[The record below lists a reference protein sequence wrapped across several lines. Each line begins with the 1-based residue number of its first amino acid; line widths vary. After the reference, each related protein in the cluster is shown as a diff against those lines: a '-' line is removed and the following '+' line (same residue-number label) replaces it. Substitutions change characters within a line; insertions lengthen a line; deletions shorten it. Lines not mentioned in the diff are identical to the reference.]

1 MSKFQKI
8 VFIAFIAVLALLVY
22 AEATKKPPLSW
33 FPSYSKLDKIPLGS
47 YVFHDLLSD
56 KMGDRL
62 VEVDRPPYEVLRDS
76 TLRGTYFF
84 LNNAINFDRIEV
96 EDLLK
101 WAHKGNNIFIA
112 ASSLPKKISD
122 TLLLET
128 GRDYLVSTIDSEPLL
143 NFTNKK
149 LKSAEAYRLKKEFPV
164 VYFEEIDTIHQ
175 TVLGVSQ
182 IYNDTLKVTKPNI
195 NFIEAPFGK
204 GKIFIHLQPQIFS
217 NFALLTDSN
226 KELSEKALSYIPKD
240 HTVIWDNYYK
250 TGKKIN
256 ASPLKAILTNRY
268 LKWAYYLVLIGIV
281 LYVLFEG
288 KRKQRSIPIINPL
301 KNKTFEYTQTIS
313 GMYLDKREHHKIA
326 LKQINL
332 FMEFVRTR
340 LRVPTEKVDSR
351 FVKAVAAR
359 SGNTPEDT
367 QAIFILIEKI
377 QHQNEQLTTQV
388 QLEELYKTISQFKQQ
403 TDGKS

>member
-8 VFIAFIAVLALLVY
+8 LFIGFIAILAILVY
-22 AEATKKPPLSW
+22 AEATKKQTISW
-33 FPSYSKLDKIPLGS
+33 FPSYSKLDKIPLGT
-47 YVFHDLLSD
+47 YVLHDLLSEE
-56 KMGDRL
+56 MGDRF

-84 LNNAINFDRIEV
+84 LNNRIDFDRTEV
-96 EDLLK
+96 EDILK
-101 WAHKGNNIFIA
+101 WTKKGNHLFIS

-128 GRDYLVSTIDSEPLL
+128 GEDYMFDNMGSEPLL

-149 LKSAEAYRLKKEFPV
+149 LKSQDAYRIKKDFSIH
-164 VYFEEIDTIHQ
+164 YFEEIDTLNQ
-175 TVLGVSQ
+175 TVLGQAQ
-182 IYNDTLKVTKPNI
+182 IYVDALKITEPNI

-204 GKIFIHLQPQIFS
+204 GKIYLHLQPEIFS
-217 NFALLTDSN
+217 NFVLLSDHN
-226 KELSEKALSYIPKD
+226 KELSEKALSYIPKN
-240 HTVIWDNYYK
+240 HTLLWDNYYK

-256 ASPLKAILTNRY
+256 ISPLRAILTNRY
-268 LKWAYYLVLIGIV
+268 LKWAYYLVLIGIM

-288 KRKQRSIPIINPL
+288 KRKQRSIPIVRPL

-313 GMYLDKREHHKIA
+313 GMYLDKKEHHKIA

-332 FMEFVRTR
+332 FTEFIRTR
-340 LRVPTEKVDSR
+340 LRLPTEKADNR
-351 FVKAVAAR
+351 FFKALAAR
-359 SGNTPEDT
+359 SGNTLEDT
-367 QAIFILIEKI
+367 KAVFTMIETI
-377 QHQNEQLTTQV
+377 QHQNPKSTTQV
-388 QLEELYKTISQFKQQ
+388 QLEELYKTISNFKKQ